1 MIYALPLGRDARIK
15 RGCPSL
21 LGCAAVLLS
30 LQSVAAIATPSE
42 GHERD
47 LSQIEARIETLS
59 SELEIRREERRALV
73 DELERREREVAERAL
88 AERELERRHAE
99 QRRLGEALAE
109 RQRAREAELAHAL
122 DRLSVLVRQAYVL
135 GGRSDR
141 LRALLDQ
148 DDPARISRL
157 LSYFAYLNRERL
169 SHIDTVRSAATQ
181 LAQLREEAEASA
193 RELARLAAEA
203 SAARAALEAARAER
217 AQVLAAL
224 EADIASHAEDLQKL
238 ETDAEAL
245 RQLVEQLR
253 RRAEISVELAIRRE
267 SFAARRGRLA
277 WPLLERRILATFGSR
292 KGGGQLH
299 WDGVLLATHEGEEV
313 RAVHDGRVVYA
324 DWLRGFGLLLV
335 LDHGDGYLS
344 LYGHNEALTREI
356 GEWVGTG
363 EVIALG
369 GRSGGQS
376 RPVLY
381 FAIRHNGKPQD
392 PALWCEG
399 RDQAAWSGEA
409 RQLTQHTKT
418 CDPNAHADPHRA
430 GLAHRP
436 T

>member
-15 RGCPSL
+15 RGFPCL
-21 LGCAAVLLS
+21 LGCAAALLA
-30 LQSVAAIATPSE
+30 LQNVAAIETPIE
-42 GHERD
+42 NHERD
-47 LSQIEARIETLS
+47 LGLIEQRIETLG
-59 SELEIRREERRALV
+59 SELGIQHEERRALV
-73 DELERREREVAERAL
+73 AELEQREREVAERAL

-109 RQRAREAELAHAL
+109 RQRAREAELARAL
-122 DRLSVLVRQAYVL
+122 KHLSELVRQAYVL

-169 SHIDTVRSAATQ
+169 SHIETVRTGAAQ
-181 LAQLREEAEASA
+181 LARLREEAEAST

-203 SAARAALEAARAER
+203 GAARAALEAARSER
-217 AQVLAAL
+217 AQALAAL
-224 EADIASHAEDLQKL
+224 EVDIATHAEDLHKL

-253 RRAEISVELAIRRE
+253 RRAEISVELDIRRE

-277 WPLLERRILATFGSR
+277 WPLLERRILAAFGSR
-292 KGGGQLH
+292 KGGGELH
-299 WDGVLLATHEGEEV
+299 WDGVLLAAREGEEV

-356 GEWVGTG
+356 GEWVGAG

-381 FAIRHNGKPQD
+381 FAIRRDGKPQD
-392 PALWCEG
+392 PVLWCQG
-399 RDQAAWSGEA
+399 RGGAA
-409 RQLTQHTKT
+409 
-418 CDPNAHADPHRA
+418 
-430 GLAHRP
+430 
-436 T
+436 